1 MTEEKIDKGHIK
13 LIYALQLLLSRAED
27 FQFHDFKNTDYAAPK
42 MALVEALGALL
53 KRVTDGDFDN

>member
-1 MTEEKIDKGHIK
+1 MNDEKIDKGHIK
-13 LIYALQLLLSRAED
+13 LIYALRTLLSKAEE

-53 KRVTDGDFDN
+53 KRVTEGDFDN